1 MPTHIPIST
10 YTFWSNTDG
19 YHVRDTNSQ
28 CTPAID
34 SLGLDGSDRCP
45 AYRRRCHELP
55 CKVSST
61 HRCSGPVPMQLAMEL
76 ILTCLM
82 PVEATPEELLCF
94 VRGRGTPATSTS
106 ASRCFCELGDMSVS
120 RLGTIIRTTSL
131 VSFTFTLYRALEAAD
146 RAVGA
151 HRANL
156 PLIPVWLA
164 GSAHGA
170 RKAW

>member
-1 MPTHIPIST
+1 MQGEQHPPLQ
-10 YTFWSNTDG
+10 Y
-19 YHVRDTNSQ
+19 
-28 CTPAID
+28 
-34 SLGLDGSDRCP
+34 
-45 AYRRRCHELP
+45 
-55 CKVSST
+55 
-61 HRCSGPVPMQLAMEL
+61 RCSGPVPMQLAMEL

-120 RLGTIIRTTSL
+120 PLGTTVRTTSFL
-131 VSFTFTLYRALEAAD
+131 SYTFTLYRALEAAD

-156 PLIPVWLA
+156 PLSCVENA
-164 GSAHGA
+164 GPTQGA
-170 RKAW
+170 RLLVLGWARHGRWCHDRAPSGARCAKAAIAFQPFVT